1 VTVRLDGLPNDGEEN
16 ERDNVGRDVEIVHG
30 GTVGDT
36 LFGDGDANRLGG
48 GPGEDLVTGNAG
60 GDILEGGNAPDL
72 IQARDGDSDRVDCGD
87 DGDLAIVDRRDAV
100 RDCKW
105 VDRGGKRR
113 LVVGNSALASPS
125 QGSFG
130 LRLPN
135 GLRYFDLSSAV
146 KIPIRSTIDARAG
159 EVRLATAKSGTGA
172 RQESVVSAGV
182 FSVRQEAGKRPVT
195 ELRLVGS
202 LAACSRSA
210 TIRRVPKDQPVRRLV
225 TRVDKRKRGKFA
237 VRGKHSI
244 GAATGTGWVTED
256 RCEGTFTRVLS
267 GTVRVRDLERKRTVK
282 LNAGGTY
289 LARAG

>member
-130 LRLPN
+130 LRLPD

-172 RQESVVSAGV
+172 RQEAVVSAGV

-225 TRVDKRKRGKFA
+225 TRVDKRKRGKLA

-244 GAATGTGWVTED
+244 GAAVGTGWVTED
-256 RCEGTFTRVLS
+256 RCDGTFTRVRS
-267 GTVRVRDLERKRTVK
+267 GTVRVRDLERKRTVT
-282 LNAGGTY
+282 LHTGGTY